1 MSQKADI
8 GSKRLISLSPN
19 RWVQWLTDTPNTQV
33 SEILDSEFQWIS
45 RESDVLI
52 RAHSPDDGEFLIL
65 NELQLRYNNTLP
77 RRMLAY
83 SALAIEKYNLP
94 VYPVLI
100 NILPPSQNPN
110 IPDQYSASFKGLQT
124 RQDYRVI
131 NLWEIEARLVF
142 EQSLLTLIPFVP
154 ILQGGS
160 DETTVREAVRVLRT
174 DSQLSE
180 LENLLAFFATFVLET
195 EVVQQI
201 MRWDMAVLMESPWY
215 RQIVEESEKRGESR
229 GRQIGLREGFWST
242 IEMALKLRFGEAGLE
257 LMSEI
262 RQIEDV
268 DLLERLCDV
277 VETVESPQAFRR
289 VYRNE

>member
-19 RWVQWLTDTPNTQV
+19 RWVQWLTDTSNTQV
-33 SEILDSEFQWIS
+33 TEILDSEFQWIS

-180 LENLLAFFATFVLET
+180 AREPFGVFRNLRARNRSSPANY
-195 EVVQQI
+195 EVGHGCVNGI
-201 MRWDMAVLMESPWY
+201 PLVSSDC
-215 RQIVEESEKRGESR
+215 RGER
-229 GRQIGLREGFWST
+229 KTG
-242 IEMALKLRFGEAGLE
+242 
-257 LMSEI
+257 
-262 RQIEDV
+262 
-268 DLLERLCDV
+268 
-277 VETVESPQAFRR
+277 
-289 VYRNE
+289 

>member
-1 MSQKADI
+1 
-8 GSKRLISLSPN
+8 
-19 RWVQWLTDTPNTQV
+19 T
-33 SEILDSEFQWIS
+33 EILDSEFQWIS

-52 RAHSPDDGEFLIL
+52 RANSPDDGEFLIL

-110 IPDQYSASFKGLQT
+110 IPNQYSATFKGLQT

-160 DETTVREAVRVLRT
+160 SEATVREAVRVLRT

-215 RQIVEESEKRGESR
+215 RQIVEESEKRGEAR
-229 GRQIGLREGFWST
+229 GRQIGLREGLLLT
-242 IEMALKLRFGEAGLE
+242 IEMALKLRFGEAGLA
-257 LMSEI
+257 LMPEI
-262 RQIEDV
+262 RQIEDIN
-268 DLLERLCDV
+268 LLERLCDV